1 MRIAMVMMF
10 VSGLPFMNCLPD
22 GPVLCSTQFVYGV
35 NVAVTDA
42 TTGDPIDGATLTLTE
57 GDYVEV
63 MEELASGSHIGA
75 GERSGTYSLVAEA
88 EGFET
93 VTMDRIVVAA
103 DECHV
108 ISVSLAIEM
117 DPL

>member
-1 MRIAMVMMF
+1 MRIAMVVMF

-22 GPVLCSTQFVYGV
+22 GPVLCSAQFVYGV
-35 NVAVTDA
+35 NVMVTDS
-42 TTGDPIDGATLTLTE
+42 TSGDPIAGGTLTLTE
-57 GDYVEV
+57 GDYVEL
-63 MEELASGSHIGA
+63 MEELATGYHIGV

-88 EGFET
+88 DGFET

-103 DECHV
+103 DVCHV
-108 ISVSLAIEM
+108 IPVSLAIEM